1 MEIQP
6 AHPKGNQ
13 SWIFI
18 GRSEAENPIL
28 WPPDAEYWLFGKD
41 PDSGKDWRQEEKGMR
56 RWDGW
61 MASPT
66 QWTLVWVNSG
76 SWRWTGSLVC
86 CSLWCRQDSDMTELR
101 NWTEL
106 IGRKVKVKI
115 TQLCLTLCDSMDYR
129 VHGILQARILEWIAF
144 SFSRGSSQPKDW
156 TCVSCVGRRTL
167 HH

>member
-18 GRSEAENPIL
+18 GRTEAKNPIL
-28 WPPDAEYWLFGKD
+28 WPPDVENWLIGKD

-56 RWDGW
+56 GWDGW

-76 SWRWTGSLVC
+76 SWRWTGKPGVLQSMVSQRLRHDWATELNWTDWKKSESENHSVMSD
-86 CSLWCRQDSDMTELR
+86 SLWPHGLQSPWNSPGQNTGVDSLF
-101 NWTEL
+101 L
-106 IGRKVKVKI
+106 LQGIFP
-115 TQLCLTLCDSMDYR
+115 TQ
-129 VHGILQARILEWIAF
+129 
-144 SFSRGSSQPKDW
+144 GSNP
-156 TCVSCVGRRTL
+156 GLL
-167 HH
+167 HCT